1 MEVNV
6 NRFEK
11 ELLDYINNIFR
22 DEIKQNIVEIEV
34 NTPEFAKEQ
43 GYSYK
48 GWEVGLRKTRENLKD
63 VRVVIESPDQDI
75 MNEVKDYHI
84 VLKTMVDQ
92 AKHILNNP
100 PFQQYIS
107 QGVIRATSESE
118 HVEFISKDRLREM
131 SPKD

>member
-6 NRFEK
+6 NKFEK
-11 ELLDYINNIFR
+11 ELLEYINDIFR

-48 GWEVGLRKTRENLKD
+48 GWEVGIRKTRGNLKD

-75 MNEVKDYHI
+75 MNEVKDYRR
-84 VLKTMVDQ
+84 VLKTMVEQ

-107 QGVIRATSESE
+107 QGVIRAMTEGE
-118 HVEFISKDRLREM
+118 HVEFISKDRLREKTL
-131 SPKD
+131 KD

>member
-6 NRFEK
+6 NKFEK
-11 ELLDYINNIFR
+11 ELLGYINDIFR

-34 NTPEFAKEQ
+34 NTPELAKEQ

-48 GWEVGLRKTRENLKD
+48 GWEVGIRKTRENLKD

-75 MNEVKDYHI
+75 MNEVKDYRR
-84 VLKTMVDQ
+84 VLKTMADQ

-100 PFQQYIS
+100 PFQHYIS
-107 QGVIRATSESE
+107 QGIIRAMTEGE
-118 HVEFISKDRLREM
+118 HVEFIPKDRLREKSM
-131 SPKD
+131 ED

>member
-1 MEVNV
+1 MNK
-6 NRFEK
+6 FEK
-11 ELLDYINNIFR
+11 KILDYINELFR

-48 GWEVGLRKTRENLKD
+48 GWEVAIRKTRENLKD
-63 VRVVIESPDQDI
+63 VRVVIESPKQDI
-75 MNEVKDYHI
+75 MNAVNDHNMVI
-84 VLKTMVDQ
+84 RTMVNQ

-100 PFQQYIS
+100 PVQQYIS

-118 HVEFISKDRLREM
+118 HVEFISKDKLRGI
-131 SPKD
+131 SLKG